1 MLIGAHA
8 LVFSG
13 TFDPHGLQRSIE
25 GATSAGFDLLEIP
38 LMDVTG
44 FDSVLAARMLRDNDL
59 AVTASLG
66 LTADTDL
73 SSEDPAIVAAG
84 EQLLERCLDHVA
96 AMGGDVLCG
105 VIYSAMRKYAA
116 PATDRGVAH
125 SQAAIARLAQ
135 KAAQRGIR
143 LSLEVVNRYESNV
156 FNTGRGALR
165 FLSGIDGIDGDG
177 GDVSIHLDTY
187 HMNIEESDLFQP
199 VHDVA
204 AAGKLGY
211 VHIGESHRGYLGT
224 GSVDFASF
232 FRALH
237 DVGYDGP
244 IVFESFSS
252 AVVSAELSN
261 TLGIWRNLWQ
271 DSDDLAAHANRFI
284 RDGLHAVRTIDQ
296 H

>member
-1 MLIGAHA
+1 MLIGAHG

-13 TFDPHGLQRSIE
+13 TFDEPGLRRSIE
-25 GATSAGFDLLEIP
+25 GAKHAGFDLIEIP
-38 LMDVTG
+38 LMDVDG
-44 FDSVLAARMLRDNDL
+44 FDSALAGRILRDNDL

-66 LTADTDL
+66 LTAETDL
-73 SSEDPAIVAAG
+73 TSEDPAIVAAG
-84 EQLLERCLDHVA
+84 ERMLEQCLDHVA
-96 AMGGDVLCG
+96 TMGGDVLCG
-105 VIYSAMRKYAA
+105 VIYSAMRKYLA
-116 PATDRGVAH
+116 PTTARGVAN
-125 SQAAIARLAQ
+125 SQAAIARLAD

-156 FNTGRGALR
+156 FNTGRGALA
-165 FLSGIDGIDGDG
+165 FLDGIA
-177 GDVSIHLDTY
+177 DVSVHLDTY

-204 AAGKLGY
+204 AAGRLGY

-224 GSVDFASF
+224 GSVDFGSF

-244 IVFESFSS
+244 VVFESFSS

-271 DSDDLAAHANRFI
+271 DSADLAAHANRFI
-284 RDGLHAVRTIDQ
+284 RDGLHAVGTIDL

>member
-13 TFDPHGLQRSIE
+13 TFDDEGLRRAIE
-25 GATSAGFDLLEIP
+25 GTKRAGFDLIEIP
-38 LMDVTG
+38 LMDVDD
-44 FDSVLAARMLRDNDL
+44 FDAASAARMLRDNDL

-66 LTADTDL
+66 LTASTDL
-73 SSEDPAIVAAG
+73 TSDDPAVVSAG
-84 EQLLERCLDHVA
+84 EQLLQRCLDHVA
-96 AMGGDVLCG
+96 TMGGDVLCG
-105 VIYSAMRKYAA
+105 VIYSAMQKYSAPTSARGIENSRAA
-116 PATDRGVAH
+116 L
-125 SQAAIARLAQ
+125 ARLADY
-135 KAAQRGIR
+135 AAQRGIR

-156 FNTGRGALR
+156 FNTGRGALA
-165 FLSGIDGIDGDG
+165 FLDGIERDDIS
-177 GDVSIHLDTY
+177 VHLDTY

-204 AAGKLGY
+204 AAGRLGY

-224 GSVDFASF
+224 GSVDFGTF

-237 DVGYDGP
+237 DVHYDGP
-244 IVFESFSS
+244 VVFESFSS
-252 AVVSAELSN
+252 AVVSAALSN

-284 RDGLHAVRTIDQ
+284 RDGLHAVRTIDL

>member
-13 TFDPHGLQRSIE
+13 RFDQAGLRRSIE
-25 GATSAGFDLLEIP
+25 GAKRAGFDLIEIP
-38 LMDVTG
+38 LMDVDG
-44 FDSVLAARMLRDNDL
+44 FDSALAARMLQDNEL

-66 LTADTDL
+66 LTAATDL
-73 SSEDPAIVAAG
+73 TSEDPSVVASG
-84 EQLLERCLDHVA
+84 ERMLEGCLDHVA

-105 VIYSAMRKYAA
+105 VIYSAMQKYRL
-116 PATDRGVAH
+116 PATERGIAN
-125 SQAAIARLAQ
+125 SRAAIARLAE

-156 FNTGRGALR
+156 FNTGRGALA
-165 FLSGIDGIDGDG
+165 FLNGVGRD
-177 GDVSIHLDTY
+177 DVSVHLDTY

-204 AAGKLGY
+204 AAGRLGY

-237 DVGYDGP
+237 DVAYDGP
-244 IVFESFSS
+244 VVFESFSS

-284 RDGLHAVRTIDQ
+284 RDGLHAVRTIDL